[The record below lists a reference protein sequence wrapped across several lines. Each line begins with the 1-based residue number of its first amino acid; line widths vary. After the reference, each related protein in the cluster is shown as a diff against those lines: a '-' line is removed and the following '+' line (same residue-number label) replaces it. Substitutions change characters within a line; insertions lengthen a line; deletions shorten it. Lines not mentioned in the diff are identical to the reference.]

1 MIGANAATMKT
12 PKDNPG
18 ATPAKKP
25 GKGEKAFDLW
35 LKTGL
40 HRLYD
45 DIAGEPVPDE
55 LLRLIQEDR
64 KK

>member
-1 MIGANAATMKT
+1 MAQI
-12 PKDNPG
+12 
-18 ATPAKKP
+18 AKKP

-35 LKTGL
+35 LKNGL

-55 LLRLIQEDR
+55 LLKLIQEDR
-64 KK
+64 QK

>member
-1 MIGANAATMKT
+1 MTAATMKIPT
-12 PKDNPG
+12 DRPV
-18 ATPAKKP
+18 AHIAKKA

-35 LKTGL
+35 LKNGL

-55 LLRLIQEDR
+55 LLKLIQEDR